1 MTFDRN
7 RRLTTDE
14 WEAVIGAEVRAARIA
29 RPTSTRSELAARA
42 DISLGAVKNLEAGKG
57 STLKTLVRVVR
68 ALGRTEWL
76 ESLTPPITVSPMAM
90 LSSRRPVSRPASGS
104 PAADRRRPSEG

>member
-1 MTFDRN
+1 MAVERV
-7 RRLTTDE
+7 RRSTTE

-29 RPTSTRSELAARA
+29 ANLDQSELAKRA

-57 STLKTLVRVVR
+57 SSLKTLVRVVR

-76 ESLTPPITVSPMAM
+76 ESLTPPITVSPLAM
-90 LSSRRPVSRPASGS
+90 LSSNRKATLPRQRVSRRRASS
-104 PAADRRRPSEG
+104 KRES

>member
-1 MTFDRN
+1 MAVERV
-7 RRLTTDE
+7 RRSTDE

-29 RPTSTRSELAARA
+29 ANLDQGELAKHA
-42 DISLGAVKNLEAGKG
+42 DVSLGAVKNLEAGKG

-76 ESLTPPITVSPMAM
+76 ESLTPRITVSPVAM
-90 LSSRRPVSRPASGS
+90 LSSKNPATHARQRVSR
-104 PAADRRRPSEG
+104 RRATAKGEG

>member
-1 MTFDRN
+1 MAVDN
-7 RRLTTDE
+7 RRRSTDE
-14 WEAVIGAEVRAARIA
+14 WETVIGAEVRAARIA
-29 RPTSTRSELAARA
+29 ANLDQAELARRA

-76 ESLTPPITVSPMAM
+76 ESLTPLITVSPLAM
-90 LSSRRPVSRPASGS
+90 LTKRPATPRQRVS
-104 PAADRRRPSEG
+104 RRRPRSPREG

>member
-1 MTFDRN
+1 MPVERV
-7 RRLTTDE
+7 RRSTDE

-29 RPTSTRSELAARA
+29 ANLDQSELAKRA

-57 STLKTLVRVVR
+57 STLKSLIRVVR

-76 ESLTPPITVSPMAM
+76 ESLTPPITISPVAM
-90 LSSRRPVSRPASGS
+90 LSSKRPATRTRQRVSR
-104 PAADRRRPSEG
+104 RRATVNHED